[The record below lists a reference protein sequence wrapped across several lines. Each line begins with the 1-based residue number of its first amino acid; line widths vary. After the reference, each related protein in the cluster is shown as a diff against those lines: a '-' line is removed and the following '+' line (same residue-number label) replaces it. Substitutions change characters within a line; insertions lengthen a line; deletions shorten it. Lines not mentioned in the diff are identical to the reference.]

1 LEFAVLPVF
10 FDVFCFL
17 MLQGY
22 DSSSSTLHV
31 QRGRGRGRGYGTM
44 VCDLHRMDEFWESV
58 DYLLTCPSLQNSQG
72 RNKFAEDF
80 DFMAM
85 NEKFNK
91 DEVWGE
97 LGKAGGEETSEDY
110 HHEEEDVAH
119 VVILLKM

>member
-1 LEFAVLPVF
+1 
-10 FDVFCFL
+10 
-17 MLQGY
+17 
-22 DSSSSTLHV
+22 
-31 QRGRGRGRGYGTM
+31 
-44 VCDLHRMDEFWESV
+44 MDFGNLWITFSFTRP
-58 DYLLTCPSLQNSQG
+58 LLQNSQG

-119 VVILLKM
+119 VVILFEDAI